1 MPGWTRNFLPHGFS
15 LSCGSTTFLA
25 VGFHSPN
32 HTQLERIKEKA
43 TKAAGHC
50 GVQSSQQRAVPGRV
64 PKVFGS
70 LTETATGRSYLQHR
84 RQPKEPTT
92 HAWALASNILST
104 SREMHTPLAAPHS
117 DLHLLWGPGMCAPVQ
132 PCLGDSCP
140 NPCPPNQVKSHRQ
153 PDTRPL
159 GNCSIKMFLASVFSP
174 LIIRVRVRGGCS
186 GAEGWLRWHFQQELG
201 SGGSRASCVGAHL
214 PPVPTPSNNS
224 LLLPATTR
232 ALLHLPGHPHRAAR
246 VTTLLS
252 GWLRAAAPQ

>member
-32 HTQLERIKEKA
+32 HTQIERIKEKA

-70 LTETATGRSYLQHR
+70 LAETATGRSYLQHR

-117 DLHLLWGPGMCAPVQ
+117 DLHLLWGPGMCAPAQ

-140 NPCPPNQVKSHRQ
+140 NPCPPNQVKITSPARHA
-153 PDTRPL
+153 
-159 GNCSIKMFLASVFSP
+159 ASWQLQHKDVFG
-174 LIIRVRVRGGCS
+174 L
-186 GAEGWLRWHFQQELG
+186 
-201 SGGSRASCVGAHL
+201 
-214 PPVPTPSNNS
+214 S
-224 LLLPATTR
+224 LF
-232 ALLHLPGHPHRAAR
+232 
-246 VTTLLS
+246 TLDYTCQS
-252 GWLRAAAPQ
+252 TGRMQRC